1 MQAKVKGIDKRRIAG
16 ALMIVTNVDFV
27 DTSGKVVHSQEYGH
41 LPADVDPDYFQRQAD
56 TMQADIEQAAKAAA
70 DAAATAKEEAEA
82 DAAIARMKHKLQF
95 NDEVHIHD
103 VKS

>member
-1 MQAKVKGIDKRRIAG
+1 MQANITSIQKRRIGG

-27 DTSGKVVHSQEYGH
+27 DASGAVVHSQEYGH

-82 DAAIARMKHKLQF
+82 DAAIAQMKHKLQF
-95 NDEVHIHD
+95 QDEVIIHD
-103 VKS
+103 TRV

>member
-1 MQAKVKGIDKRRIAG
+1 MQANIKSIQKRRIAG

-27 DTSGKVVHSQEYGH
+27 DASGKVVHSQEYGH

-95 NDEVHIHD
+95 QDEVIIHD
-103 VKS
+103 TRV